1 MIKSTSVNLVD
12 RIEVP
17 TKREFTDAGQMIVP
31 CAFARTGSQQ
41 YSAGSLGLTSKDAS
55 EMVTVFRD
63 EADVFDEKSMSSFRS
78 APVTIGHPRFADG
91 SPKNVTSENAQ
102 ELQVGTLEG
111 TPVRDEDTLTGTL
124 VIARQDAIDMIDG
137 GTVELS
143 AGYTCDLI
151 VNDEGEIYQRNIRA
165 NHIAIVDKGRA
176 GSSCRI
182 ADEEEMDKVILEDK
196 VEELAEAEVVV
207 AEVVASVVA
216 DVEEVKEEV
225 VVVDELEVSKLA
237 VATLTDELAVAQT
250 VAAKM
255 EAERDAAAAQVV
267 KLQDELNDSVS
278 SLVDVIVIAK
288 DLTDISDFS
297 GKTSN
302 EIKHLV
308 VADKVPEMKLDEKS
322 DAYIEAMFDIIVD
335 ADGAETPMSKL
346 LKKEAAVVI
355 DAKPVDLVKE
365 ARQKMIAR
373 QSRK

>member
-1 MIKSTSVNLVD
+1 MIESISVNLVD

-41 YSAGSLGLTSKDAS
+41 YSAGSLGLIGKDAS
-55 EMVTVFRD
+55 EMITVFRD
-63 EADVFDEKSMSSFRS
+63 EADVFDSKSMSSFRS

-182 ADEEEMDKVILEDK
+182 ADEEEMDKVNLEDK
-196 VEELAEAEVVV
+196 VEELVEAEA
-207 AEVVASVVA
+207 VVA

-237 VATLTDELAVAQT
+237 VATLTDELAVAQSA
-250 VAAKM
+250 AAKM
-255 EAERDAAAAQVV
+255 EAERDASVAQVT
-267 KLQDELNDSVS
+267 KLQDELDASVGA
-278 SLVDVIVIAK
+278 LVDVIVIAK
-288 DLTDISDFS
+288 DLTDMKDFS
-297 GKTSN
+297 GKTSS
-302 EIKHLV
+302 EIKMAV
-308 VADKVPEMKLDEKS
+308 VVDKMPEMDLESKS
-322 DAYIEAMFDIIVD
+322 DAYVEAMFDIIVD
-335 ADGAETPMSKL
+335 AEGAETPMSKL
-346 LKKEAAVVI
+346 LKKEATAVVV
-355 DAKPVDLVKE
+355 DSKPVDLVKE

-373 QSRK
+373 QTRK

>member
-196 VEELAEAEVVV
+196 VEADVEEV
-207 AEVVASVVA
+207 VVA